1 VRLYL
6 VLLCV
11 PGGRLRYNAFVLPR
25 YWAVRVLRS
34 LSHHAD
40 EACSACHSNKLRAH
54 TSILLGA
61 TIRMAQ
67 PRAQAQKPLLTQ
79 EQLKKKLEISNFE
92 PNSILRGAQLT
103 VVGGQYALP
112 CIINMPGPPADQ
124 IQL

>member
-1 VRLYL
+1 MYLAGGYGTTRLSCRAIGLYESLGAYPTTLTKL
-6 VLLCV
+6 VQLV
-11 PGGRLRYNAFVLPR
+11 N
-25 YWAVRVLRS
+25 
-34 LSHHAD
+34 
-40 EACSACHSNKLRAH
+40 SNKLRAH

>member
-1 VRLYL
+1 
-6 VLLCV
+6 
-11 PGGRLRYNAFVLPR
+11 
-25 YWAVRVLRS
+25 
-34 LSHHAD
+34 
-40 EACSACHSNKLRAH
+40 
-54 TSILLGA
+54 
-61 TIRMAQ
+61 MAQ